1 MRCARQRTGQCKYKV
16 YVKYNDLGRIWKVV
30 RTMNEHN
37 HESVIQRVG
46 GDGDGVGG
54 GVAAAKKRSREEEL
68 VVGPGSNS
76 NPRVVAL
83 KGSNAAG
90 LMLPPPK
97 RSSRA
102 VNAVASG
109 SGSSGIVATQY
120 STGSSS
126 QYRLPPSSTTPATAP
141 RLPAP
146 LPAAARP
153 WPVELARLI
162 AITNTVLLD
171 LSHVF
176 AAIFI
181 EAGVVNRYEFS
192 KLLWT
197 FSSENMKDERML
209 WFIERL
215 LEERN
220 GIALSRL
227 QVIQFRSGAKRLFA
241 RIVAKT
247 AKK

>member
-1 MRCARQRTGQCKYKV
+1 MNAGGSHNRGRQG
-16 YVKYNDLGRIWKVV
+16 DSGRPIPPRSALERPSLTAVSGG
-30 RTMNEHN
+30 
-37 HESVIQRVG
+37 SVSSG
-46 GDGDGVGG
+46 
-54 GVAAAKKRSREEEL
+54 KKRERAEEI
-68 VVGPGSNS
+68 VVGAGS
-76 NPRVVAL
+76 NPRVVAS

-97 RSSRA
+97 RSSQVA
-102 VNAVASG
+102 NAVASG
-109 SGSSGIVATQY
+109 SGSKGTVATQY
-120 STGSSS
+120 SGSSS
-126 QYRLPPSSTTPATAP
+126 QRRLLPSSTTATIAP
-141 RLPAP
+141 RLPPAIPVAP
-146 LPAAARP
+146 RP
-153 WPVELARLI
+153 WPAELARLI
-162 AITNTVLLD
+162 AIANTVLLD

-227 QVIQFRSGAKRLFA
+227 HVIQFRSGAKRLFA

>member
-1 MRCARQRTGQCKYKV
+1 MDSA
-16 YVKYNDLGRIWKVV
+16 GRGREEDEVE
-30 RTMNEHN
+30 RNAGGSHN
-37 HESVIQRVG
+37 RG
-46 GDGDGVGG
+46 GRGNSGRPNPRLSTLERPSLTVASGG
-54 GVAAAKKRSREEEL
+54 GVSSGKKRERAEEID
-68 VVGPGSNS
+68 VGAGS
-76 NPRVVAL
+76 NPRVVAS
-83 KGSNAAG
+83 KGSNSAG

-97 RSSRA
+97 RSTHA

-109 SGSSGIVATQY
+109 SGSKGTVATQY
-120 STGSSS
+120 SGSSS
-126 QYRLPPSSTTPATAP
+126 QRRLLPSSTTPATAP
-141 RLPAP
+141 RLPPSIPVAP
-146 LPAAARP
+146 RP

-162 AITNTVLLD
+162 AIANTVLLD